1 MEHEG
6 TTHQHRSEHSCT
18 DPFCN
23 LILALLVGTRE
34 VVLSSW
40 SKHPER
46 YPGNSVTLSS
56 RILHRWNFS
65 PFFTLSWKTL
75 FPSYNIILNRAPGL
89 NPYKT
94 HLSLRKL
101 PSDRK
106 RRQQLLPVF
115 ECNKEQ
121 SSLPRSPAVSFCGA
135 QRHLQSLWSTGILGD
150 SVSPWAF
157 LFLPLTHQHVP
168 IQHAIL
174 DVSEFCFSTSDRQIW
189 TSSCRC

>member
-1 MEHEG
+1 MHAPRKRMEHEG

-65 PFFTLSWKTL
+65 PFFTLSWKTP

-106 RRQQLLPVF
+106 RRQPIASSVWVQQGTKQPPQVTGSELLWRTAALAKSLEHWHPGWQCLPLSLPVPPPHPSA
-115 ECNKEQ
+115 CTHPARH
-121 SSLPRSPAVSFCGA
+121 PRCFWV
-135 QRHLQSLWSTGILGD
+135 L
-150 SVSPWAF
+150 
-157 LFLPLTHQHVP
+157 LFN
-168 IQHAIL
+168 
-174 DVSEFCFSTSDRQIW
+174 IW
-189 TSSCRC
+189 